1 MNIANRRLRF
11 HTLWLFLTVLGNT
24 ACADNQTSWSAEI
37 LNWGMS
43 PWHSAPVD
51 LSFLNASEKP
61 AGKHGFVRT
70 VKDKLV
76 FEDGTPA
83 RFWGTNVVAYALFG
97 MNRRQ
102 DIQLQAKRLSQLGF
116 NLVRIHHHDSSWVRP
131 NIFGSGNEPD
141 TKSLNKDMLGRLD
154 WWIKCLKD
162 EGIYIWLDLE
172 VDREFKPGDGID
184 GFDELYRDKSRDGLK
199 GFNYVNGSIQ
209 QAMQRFNEAYLN
221 HVNPFTG
228 LAYKDD
234 PAIAAVL
241 VTNENDVTYHY
252 ANRMLPDKNVPVNSG
267 LYMAQA
273 QAFAEKTGLPKDKVW
288 RGWELG
294 PSKLFLND
302 LEHRFDVTMS
312 KHLRDLGVK
321 VPIIPT
327 SSWSGALFTLPSLTG
342 GSLIDVHAYGP
353 KGDIARNPLKAPTMV
368 QSIASAQ
375 IVDRPLTV
383 SEWNVS
389 PFPVPDRHA
398 MPLFIAGSAS
408 FQGWDGLMQYAYS
421 QQPLL
426 DRGRPS
432 NWQSFNDP
440 GLMATLP
447 AAALL
452 YRRQDV
458 QEARTVYVFTPTE
471 AQLFNN
477 EITSGSSVALRTA
490 AEKGKL
496 LIAMPKTKE
505 LPWLEQSQIPAGA
518 KVITDLNQSFIDAN
532 AQSATSDTGE
542 LKRDWE
548 AGIFTIDTPRSQ
560 AAMGNLGG
568 KTIKLKDVDIAV
580 STVNA
585 TVAVQS
591 LGEKSIGDADSIL
604 ISLGA
609 QSNPS
614 GTAFYSEPVIGQLT
628 IRAKKGLKLYP
639 QKGPGPN
646 QPAIEVPYVNG
657 HYQIAL
663 NRNLGT
669 YWLVLK

>member
-1 MNIANRRLRF
+1 
-11 HTLWLFLTVLGNT
+11 
-24 ACADNQTSWSAEI
+24 
-37 LNWGMS
+37 
-43 PWHSAPVD
+43 
-51 LSFLNASEKP
+51 
-61 AGKHGFVRT
+61 
-70 VKDKLV
+70 
-76 FEDGTPA
+76 
-83 RFWGTNVVAYALFG
+83 
-97 MNRRQ
+97 
-102 DIQLQAKRLSQLGF
+102 
-116 NLVRIHHHDSSWVRP
+116 
-131 NIFGSGNEPD
+131 
-141 TKSLNKDMLGRLD
+141 
-154 WWIKCLKD
+154 
-162 EGIYIWLDLE
+162 
-172 VDREFKPGDGID
+172 
-184 GFDELYRDKSRDGLK
+184 
-199 GFNYVNGSIQ
+199 
-209 QAMQRFNEAYLN
+209 
-221 HVNPFTG
+221 
-228 LAYKDD
+228 
-234 PAIAAVL
+234 
-241 VTNENDVTYHY
+241 
-252 ANRMLPDKNVPVNSG
+252 
-267 LYMAQA
+267 
-273 QAFAEKTGLPKDKVW
+273 
-288 RGWELG
+288 
-294 PSKLFLND
+294 
-302 LEHRFDVTMS
+302 
-312 KHLRDLGVK
+312 
-321 VPIIPT
+321 
-327 SSWSGALFTLPSLTG
+327 
-342 GSLIDVHAYGP
+342 
-353 KGDIARNPLKAPTMV
+353 
-368 QSIASAQ
+368 
-375 IVDRPLTV
+375 
-383 SEWNVS
+383 
-389 PFPVPDRHA
+389 
-398 MPLFIAGSAS
+398 
-408 FQGWDGLMQYAYS
+408 
-421 QQPLL
+421 
-426 DRGRPS
+426 
-432 NWQSFNDP
+432 
-440 GLMATLP
+440 MATLP

-505 LPWLEQSQIPAGA
+505 LPWLEQSQVPAGA

-591 LGEKSIGDADSIL
+591 LGEKNIGDADSIL

-646 QPAIEVPYVNG
+646 QPAVEVPYVNG